1 MIKLYPA
8 GLADSDKSSYVLP
21 PFITLKDGV
30 ISVESNL
37 MEHVGT
43 TEWRLTYYL
52 AQYSWISNGALF
64 NVNLLMPP
72 DFENSIP
79 MVDNTET
86 LEYIV
91 VN

>member
-1 MIKLYPA
+1 
-8 GLADSDKSSYVLP
+8 
-21 PFITLKDGV
+21 
-30 ISVESNL
+30 

-72 DFENSIP
+72 DFENSLP